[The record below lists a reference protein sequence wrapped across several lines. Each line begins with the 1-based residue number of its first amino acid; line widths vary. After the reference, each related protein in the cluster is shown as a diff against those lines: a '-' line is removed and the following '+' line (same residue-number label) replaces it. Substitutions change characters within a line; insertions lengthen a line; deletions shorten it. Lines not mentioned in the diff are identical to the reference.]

1 MNHPQPD
8 SDPERLRRAAL
19 RGARSAAR
27 FEQVIADAAD
37 VAMDRWVDARLRG
50 RAIEQPEA
58 WMFRVAANAAREIG
72 GRGASS
78 SLHDVPAEL
87 LACAAQ
93 ERTTALVDVSLSDL
107 RKLIL
112 ARADR
117 LIGRQLEVLLR
128 MSEPGAT
135 VHGAAADLGMDRRSL
150 RRSMRSGLRRI
161 SGQKSAPPLFLVSRC
176 EELLDATHCG
186 RE

>member
-19 RGARSAAR
+19 RGARSATR

-50 RAIEQPEA
+50 RSIEQPEA
-58 WMFRVAANAAREIG
+58 WVFRVAANAVRELG
-72 GRGASS
+72 GRRASS

-112 ARADR
+112 ARA
-117 LIGRQLEVLLR
+117 
-128 MSEPGAT
+128 EPGAT

-161 SGQKSAPPLFLVSRC
+161 SG
-176 EELLDATHCG
+176 
-186 RE
+186 